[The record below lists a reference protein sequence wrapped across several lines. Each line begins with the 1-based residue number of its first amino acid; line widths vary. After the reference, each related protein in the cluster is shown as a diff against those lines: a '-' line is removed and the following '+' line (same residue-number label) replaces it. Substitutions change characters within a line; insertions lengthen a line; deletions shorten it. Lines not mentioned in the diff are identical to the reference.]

1 MSNEP
6 RDGFCENDDI
16 FPVSQRGKI
25 FQRKQD
31 DSKTC
36 SRCIVV
42 EAPYPSSLGGVYQ
55 PEGTERQTQLFKE
68 ALLKWNSLT
77 VHIVHEHT
85 KA

>member
-1 MSNEP
+1 M
-6 RDGFCENDDI
+6 
-16 FPVSQRGKI
+16 
-25 FQRKQD
+25 
-31 DSKTC
+31 
-36 SRCIVV
+36 V